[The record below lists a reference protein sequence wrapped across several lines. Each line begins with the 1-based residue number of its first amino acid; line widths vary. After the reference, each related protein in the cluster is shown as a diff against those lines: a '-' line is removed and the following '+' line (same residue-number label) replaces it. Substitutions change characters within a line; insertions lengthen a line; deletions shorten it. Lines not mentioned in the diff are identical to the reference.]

1 MKRKIISSIIILIL
15 IYVTLGIKPINAESI
30 KTMKIVIDPGHGGYE
45 TGAINYD
52 DGVLE
57 KDITLKT
64 SRYLKEYL
72 EDYYGVQIIMT
83 HNGLDNNTEMSIVDR
98 GMVARNNNADLL
110 MCLHFNSSTSN
121 ELHGAEVFV
130 TNNKSCYKYNEEST
144 EVGNLILSNLSKLG
158 IYNRGVKTKLCNDE
172 GPKWEYSDGSKADYY
187 GIIRYAMK
195 GNSEDRGLDITK
207 GVGITSILVEH
218 CFIKGEDVK
227 FINTDAKLKQ
237 LAEADGKAIV
247 DHYGL
252 KLKKDVVSEVIL
264 NAKNIDMIV
273 GEERKINVSV
283 NPTTAQNKKI
293 NWTSSNSKVA
303 VVDQN
308 GNITAIGAGKTV
320 ITAIAD
326 GNDRVLSRLNV
337 TVKDIDIS
345 IQNGNSSML
354 VNGTMQFYTDTQ
366 VTDSSI
372 SWKSSDESIAIVDQ
386 NGLVKGVKEGT
397 ANITVSLEKYNRKD
411 TITLKVNK
419 LREGEKIEI
428 INYKEKDGVIS
439 NFERETLKNSFEKN
453 IKVSGNLKVKV
464 NTDKIIG
471 TNTRVEILRENEVV
485 QTYICK
491 LYGDING
498 DGKISA
504 MDYMLIK
511 NKIMEVKDITGT
523 IEKDVAD
530 VNKDGKISSL
540 DYMLIKNDILDVKK
554 VSIR

>member
-1 MKRKIISSIIILIL
+1 MKRKVISIIIILVL
-15 IYVTLGIKPINAESI
+15 IYVTFGINIVNAESV

-52 DGVLE
+52 VGILE

-64 SRYLKEYL
+64 SRYLKAYL

-83 HNGLDNNTEMSIVDR
+83 HNGLNNNTEMSIVDR

-110 MCLHFNSSTSN
+110 MCLHFNSSASN

-130 TNNKSCYKYNEEST
+130 TNNKSCYKYNKEST
-144 EVGNLILSNLSKLG
+144 EIGNLILSNLTKLG

-227 FINTDAKLKQ
+227 FINTDEKLKK

-252 KLKKDVVSEVIL
+252 KLKRDVVSEVIL
-264 NAKNIDMIV
+264 NIKNADMIV
-273 GEERKINVSV
+273 GEKRKIDASV
-283 NPTTAQNKKI
+283 KPTTAQNKKI
-293 NWTSSNSKVA
+293 NWISNNTKVA
-303 VVDQN
+303 TVDQN
-308 GNITAIGAGKTV
+308 GNITAMGEGKAI
-320 ITAIAD
+320 ITAVSD
-326 GNDRVLSRLNV
+326 GNDKIVSNLNV
-337 TVKDIDIS
+337 TVKDINIS
-345 IQNGNSSML
+345 IQNRNISML
-354 VNGTMQFYTDTQ
+354 ENETVQLYTDTQ
-366 VTDSSI
+366 IIDSTV
-372 SWKSSDESIAIVDQ
+372 SWKSSDDKIATVDKD
-386 NGLVKGVKEGT
+386 GLVKGIKEGT
-397 ANITVSLEKYNRKD
+397 VNITATLDKYGKES
-411 TITLKVNK
+411 TITLKVNTLK
-419 LREGEKIEI
+419 QGEKIEI

-439 NFERETLKNSFEKN
+439 NFARETSKSNFEKN
-453 IKVSGNLKVKV
+453 IKVSENLKVKI
-464 NTDKIIG
+464 NTDKTIG
-471 TNTRVEILRENEVV
+471 TNTRIEILRENEVIK
-485 QTYICK
+485 TYICK

-530 VNKDGKISSL
+530 VNQDGKISSL

-554 VSIR
+554 ISIR

>member
-554 VSIR
+554 ISIR

>member
-283 NPTTAQNKKI
+283 NPITAQNKKI

-554 VSIR
+554 ISIR

>member
-1 MKRKIISSIIILIL
+1 
-15 IYVTLGIKPINAESI
+15 
-30 KTMKIVIDPGHGGYE
+30 
-45 TGAINYD
+45 
-52 DGVLE
+52 
-57 KDITLKT
+57 
-64 SRYLKEYL
+64 
-72 EDYYGVQIIMT
+72 
-83 HNGLDNNTEMSIVDR
+83 
-98 GMVARNNNADLL
+98 
-110 MCLHFNSSTSN
+110 
-121 ELHGAEVFV
+121 
-130 TNNKSCYKYNEEST
+130 
-144 EVGNLILSNLSKLG
+144 
-158 IYNRGVKTKLCNDE
+158 
-172 GPKWEYSDGSKADYY
+172 
-187 GIIRYAMK
+187 
-195 GNSEDRGLDITK
+195 
-207 GVGITSILVEH
+207 
-218 CFIKGEDVK
+218 
-227 FINTDAKLKQ
+227 
-237 LAEADGKAIV
+237 
-247 DHYGL
+247 
-252 KLKKDVVSEVIL
+252 
-264 NAKNIDMIV
+264 
-273 GEERKINVSV
+273 
-283 NPTTAQNKKI
+283 
-293 NWTSSNSKVA
+293 
-303 VVDQN
+303 
-308 GNITAIGAGKTV
+308 
-320 ITAIAD
+320 
-326 GNDRVLSRLNV
+326 
-337 TVKDIDIS
+337 
-345 IQNGNSSML
+345 ML

-554 VSIR
+554 ISIR